1 MCILSDDS
9 EKMKLN
15 VKLKLNTMNKLSI
28 IEQAVNNWI
37 AFNTIEK
44 VRYKTKTISTQ
55 EHKINIAYC
64 WFCQEVKPMRT
75 ITTIDK
81 YVDPF
86 NQVVDSH
93 TYKECKCDYCN
104 NDPDASQYTQR
115 HITMRGY

>member
-1 MCILSDDS
+1 
-9 EKMKLN
+9 
-15 VKLKLNTMNKLSI
+15 MNKLSI

-44 VRYKTKTISTQ
+44 VRYKTKTISSQ
-55 EHKINIAYC
+55 EHKINTAYC
-64 WFCQEVKPMRT
+64 WFCQEVKLMRT
-75 ITTIDK
+75 ITTTDK

-86 NQVVDSH
+86 NEVVDSN

-115 HITMRGY
+115 HISMRGY